1 MSIPTKPTKP
11 KFSRQ
16 DLMAFFQDIIQG
28 GPVVNGETL
37 PSMEQRM
44 KAAVTLM
51 ALLDKQPEE
60 EDGVLTF
67 KVTPQQIQTMQNA
80 LYHCW
85 KQSLERALY
94 DQKNRMMG
102 DDGHKTPSLPRQNP
116 VEGRHDS

>member
-1 MSIPTKPTKP
+1 M
-11 KFSRQ
+11 
-16 DLMAFFQDIIQG
+16 
-28 GPVVNGETL
+28 VNGETL
-37 PSMEQRM
+37 PNMEQKM